1 MESKFYKE
9 TNEFIKY
16 VIIVARYKDSFVFC
30 KHKDRTTYELPGG
43 HVEEHEDI
51 LTAAKRELEEETG
64 AIAYDIKFI
73 SYYSYDSYWALY
85 YAEIQ
90 ELGELK
96 YEIESL
102 YFADYMPAN
111 ITYPHIQPRIFQ
123 YIVSHADIKFS
134 SNYKRMIAGA
144 LYSSSKN
151 DLELH
156 RSE

>member
-64 AIAYDIKFI
+64 
-73 SYYSYDSYWALY
+73 
-85 YAEIQ
+85 EIGRASCR
-90 ELGELK
+90 E
-96 YEIESL
+96 
-102 YFADYMPAN
+102 
-111 ITYPHIQPRIFQ
+111 R
-123 YIVSHADIKFS
+123 VSHIV
-134 SNYKRMIAGA
+134 
-144 LYSSSKN
+144 
-151 DLELH
+151 
-156 RSE
+156 